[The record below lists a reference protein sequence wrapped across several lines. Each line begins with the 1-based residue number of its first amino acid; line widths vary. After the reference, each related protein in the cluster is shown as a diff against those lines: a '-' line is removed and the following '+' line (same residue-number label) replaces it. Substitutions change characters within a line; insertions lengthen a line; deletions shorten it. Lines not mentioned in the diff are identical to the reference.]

1 MEGRIIHHQNRFRFR
16 PSAIM
21 IKKLSYK
28 IFEDDGIRSTAE
40 YTRENYPIL
49 SIRRQYLIS
58 LVASKL
64 CYLQRSSTKRCPT
77 GAPEPDPFITA
88 GFINI
93 YQVIRLKLGQVVEVI
108 VSQVRILLFS
118 TLPRCLL
125 GPTCRYKSPSNAGG
139 CDHGLKLFP
148 QEHSHFIEVETRLLR
163 KVVTESFYHQR
174 CHGSLSADS
183 GLGGIDSSKLA

>member
-1 MEGRIIHHQNRFRFR
+1 MAADKAVSLQHLHTSVQSALDDGRMHYPSPEQFRFR
-16 PSAIM
+16 PSATM
-21 IKKLSYK
+21 MKLSYE

-49 SIRRQYLIS
+49 SIRGQYLIS

-108 VSQVRILLFS
+108 VSQVRILL
-118 TLPRCLL
+118 TRCRAAFFDQFIATRALL
-125 GPTCRYKSPSNAGG
+125 M
-139 CDHGLKLFP
+139 L
-148 QEHSHFIEVETRLLR
+148 EI
-163 KVVTESFYHQR
+163 VTMV
-174 CHGSLSADS
+174 
-183 GLGGIDSSKLA
+183 